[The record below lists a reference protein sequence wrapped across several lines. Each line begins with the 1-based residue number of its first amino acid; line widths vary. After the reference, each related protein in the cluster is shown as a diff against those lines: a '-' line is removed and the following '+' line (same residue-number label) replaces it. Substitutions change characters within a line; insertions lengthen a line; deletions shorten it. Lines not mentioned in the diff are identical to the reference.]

1 MSKLEKFLED
11 WRSFTP
17 STGLNKRAKLFD
29 GVLEI
34 ELSKSGRD
42 DNTIRVNSIHSLSS
56 GSRKLGKFMN
66 WLTKKADSGG
76 FQLSL
81 AAQPFGWNR
90 EELPSKD
97 KIKFYMERFNFQV
110 KYEYPDEEGY
120 EMVRQPK
127 N

>member
-42 DNTIRVNSIHSLSS
+42 DNTIRVNSIRSLSS

>member
-42 DNTIRVNSIHSLSS
+42 DNTIRVNSIRSLSS

-120 EMVRQPK
+120 EMVRKPK

>member
-1 MSKLEKFLED
+1 MSNTEKFLKD
-11 WRSFTP
+11 WNKFAP
-17 STGLNKRAKLFD
+17 STGFNKRAKMFD
-29 GVLEI
+29 NALEI

-42 DNTIRVNSIHSLSS
+42 NNTIRINSIRSLSS

-66 WLTKKADSGG
+66 WITKKADSGG

-90 EELPSKD
+90 EEIPSKD
-97 KIKFYMERFNFQV
+97 KIKFYMERFNFRV

-120 EMVRQPK
+120 EMARQPR